1 MLLSLLMRFSS
12 VARERMQFTEW
23 SCNISQ
29 TKVSCGRSMACAQ
42 WIWNT
47 QGLTVCP
54 IEDLLDVNHLTWEGT
69 ESPVCPE
76 SAVGLCLYTDDLCC
90 GLCETPWYAS
100 NPWMAL
106 CRLWQW
112 FLEISHR
119 HLKLT
124 SSYLDFLLPPLCLE
138 KSACMVTICLYCG
151 YLQGNKHT
159 EWSLHSVTFGF
170 LFLLY
175 FVYKTISVKNFCQM
189 CVCFFFSDYASNY
202 FKDICRTFRIQLCRI
217 KNYSRHNSRSQ
228 CTQCISQAT
237 CDNHMHCL

>member
-1 MLLSLLMRFSS
+1 MKL
-12 VARERMQFTEW
+12 QW

-29 TKVSCGRSMACAQ
+29 TEVSCGRSMACAQ

-76 SAVGLCLYTDDLCC
+76 SVVGLCLYIDGLCC
-90 GLCETPWYAS
+90 GLCETPWYVS

-124 SSYLDFLLPPLCLE
+124 SSSYLDFLLPPLCLE
-138 KSACMVTICLYCG
+138 KSACMVTVYLYCS

-189 CVCFFFSDYASNY
+189 CVCFFLVTMLAIILRTSVELLGYSYVELKITVDTTLGLNVLSVYLKQPVITSC
-202 FKDICRTFRIQLCRI
+202 IVCRFF
-217 KNYSRHNSRSQ
+217 
-228 CTQCISQAT
+228 
-237 CDNHMHCL
+237 